1 MFKTA
6 LKTGLIATAIIALA
20 APAAFAK
27 TAKKA
32 AEAAADGPSAPIP
45 YDQLAAEDAKL
56 NGKGGGAKHH
66 VAKAVSKDAAKASP
80 PDAGKPSK

>member
-1 MFKTA
+1 MLKTA
-6 LKTGLIATAIIALA
+6 LKTGLITTAIIALA

-27 TAKKA
+27 SAKKD
-32 AEAAADGPSAPIP
+32 AEATADGPSAPIP

-66 VAKAVSKDAAKASP
+66 AAKKAAKDAAKAGSA
-80 PDAGKPSK
+80 DAGAAAK